1 MKVQRVRFPEREHT
15 TWLVLD
21 NEYRP
26 VQPVL
31 AYLKFLDDL
40 GRSPN
45 TIRAAARHL
54 KTFWEFLGEQRLDWT
69 EVDVAHLAA
78 FIQWL
83 RRPDPTLMS
92 IEPRPA
98 RRTNATIDLMLTSV
112 HGLYEYHQRLHT
124 IADLPLYHFVMM
136 PQRRYK
142 PLLHGIAKTKPIQTR
157 IVSLKRE
164 KRRPKTLT
172 SKQVQQLLDACTHSR
187 DRFLLALLFSTG
199 IRIGQALGLR
209 HEDISVEDG
218 TIRIVPREDNS
229 NGARA
234 KTRTAYTIPCEESLM
249 KLYTDYL
256 IDELDAL
263 EAQALPDFVF
273 VNLWAGSRGRPMT
286 YEAVRSLVKRLS
298 EKAQVQFTPHM
309 LRHTRATIWLRDDK
323 LSPATVARLLGH
335 SSVETTQDIYLELT
349 PQDLRRAL
357 SKGEED
363 AHDCDNE

>member
-1 MKVQRVRFPEREHT
+1 MRVQRIRFPEREHT

-21 NEYRP
+21 DEYRP
-26 VQPVL
+26 VQPIL

-40 GRSPN
+40 RRSPN
-45 TIRAAARHL
+45 TIRAAALHL
-54 KTFWEFLGEQRLDWT
+54 KTFWEFLGEEQVAWT
-69 EVDVAHLAA
+69 EVDVAHLAT

-83 RRPDPTLMS
+83 RRPASAVMS
-92 IEPRPA
+92 IEPRPP

-124 IADLPLYHFVMM
+124 IPDLPLYRFVMM

-142 PLLHGIAKTKPIQTR
+142 PLLHGIAKTMPVQTR

-164 KRRPKTLT
+164 QRKPKTLN
-172 SKQVQQLLDACTHSR
+172 SNQVQQLLDACTHTR

-209 HEDISVEDG
+209 HEDISVENG
-218 TIRIVPREDNS
+218 TIRIVPREDNP

-234 KTRTAYTIPCEESLM
+234 KTRSPYTVPCEELLM
-249 KLYTDYL
+249 KLYIDYL
-256 IDELDAL
+256 INELGAL
-263 EAQALPDFVF
+263 ETETLSDFVF
-273 VNLWAGSRGRPMT
+273 VNLWEGSRGRPMT
-286 YEAVRSLVKRLS
+286 YDTVRSLVKRLS
-298 EKAQVQFTPHM
+298 KQTKVSFTPHM

-335 SSVETTQDIYLELT
+335 NSVQTTQDIYLELT
-349 PQDLRRAL
+349 PEDLRRAL
-357 SKGEED
+357 NKGEEN
-363 AHDCDNE
+363 AHGDHKE